1 MTPRN
6 YSSIG
11 DVLTLLRPQFPD
23 ITISKIRFL
32 ESQGLVSPQRSPS
45 GYRKF
50 FDEDVERLR
59 YVLVQQRE
67 HFLPL
72 KVIRDR
78 LNGVETEEPE
88 ESGHALVVEEIIETT
103 TESVVSVRE
112 VVEVVSAPRH
122 VAVKEPSLSDVVSAM
137 QEGPARSGR
146 HAASGTKQEA
156 NPRPDVE
163 EVEEEVDHG
172 TTLTI
177 SELASEVHL
186 TEDEISALVD
196 YGILDSVSAGGMTCF
211 NVDNVAVA
219 RIAAGFAEF
228 GVEPRHLKQ
237 FRLSAEKE
245 AGLIDQLVAPLL
257 RQRKPESRAKASGSA
272 KELAKL
278 GREMRETLVA
288 KEIKAI
294 LKR

>member
-11 DVLTLLRPQFPD
+11 DVLTLLRPEFPD

-50 FDEDVERLR
+50 YDEDVERLR

-88 ESGHALVVEEIIETT
+88 ENGHAVVVEEIIETT

-122 VAVKEPSLSDVVSAM
+122 VAAKEPSLSDVVSAM

-146 HAASGTKQEA
+146 HAASSTRQD
-156 NPRPDVE
+156 PQPDVE

-172 TTLTI
+172 TTLSI
-177 SELASEVHL
+177 SELAIEVHL
-186 TEDEISALVD
+186 TEDQISALVEF
-196 YGILDSVSAGGMTCF
+196 GILDAVSVGGMTCF
-211 NVDNVAVA
+211 NDDNVAVA

-237 FRLSAEKE
+237 FRLSAERE
-245 AGLIDQLVAPLL
+245 AGMIDQLVAPLL
-257 RQRKPESRAKASGSA
+257 RQRKPESRAKASASA
-272 KELAKL
+272 KALAKL
-278 GREMRETLVA
+278 GREMRATLVA
-288 KEIKAI
+288 QEIKAI
-294 LKR
+294 FKR

>member
-11 DVLTLLRPQFPD
+11 DVLTLLRPEFPD

-50 FDEDVERLR
+50 YDEDVERLR

-88 ESGHALVVEEIIETT
+88 ENGHAVVVEEIIETT

-122 VAVKEPSLSDVVSAM
+122 VAAKEPSLSDVVSAM
-137 QEGPARSGR
+137 QEGPTRSGR
-146 HAASGTKQEA
+146 HAASSTRQD
-156 NPRPDVE
+156 PQPDVE
-163 EVEEEVDHG
+163 EVEKEVDHG
-172 TTLTI
+172 TTLSI
-177 SELASEVHL
+177 SELVSEVHL
-186 TEDEISALVD
+186 TEDQISALVEF
-196 YGILDSVSAGGMTCF
+196 GILDAVSVGGMTCF
-211 NVDNVAVA
+211 NDDNVAVA

-237 FRLSAEKE
+237 FRLSAERE
-245 AGLIDQLVAPLL
+245 AGMIDQLVAPLL
-257 RQRKPESRAKASGSA
+257 RQRKPESRAKASASA
-272 KELAKL
+272 KALAKL
-278 GREMRETLVA
+278 GREMRATLVA
-288 KEIKAI
+288 QEIKAI
-294 LKR
+294 FKR

>member
-11 DVLTLLRPQFPD
+11 DVLTLLRPEFPD

-50 FDEDVERLR
+50 YDEDVERLR

-88 ESGHALVVEEIIETT
+88 ENGHAVVVEEIIETT

-122 VAVKEPSLSDVVSAM
+122 VAAKEPSLSDVVSAM
-137 QEGPARSGR
+137 QEGPTRSGR
-146 HAASGTKQEA
+146 HAASSTRQD
-156 NPRPDVE
+156 PQPDVE
-163 EVEEEVDHG
+163 EVEKEVDQG
-172 TTLTI
+172 TTLSI
-177 SELASEVHL
+177 SELAIEVHL
-186 TEDEISALVD
+186 TEDQISA
-196 YGILDSVSAGGMTCF
+196 
-211 NVDNVAVA
+211 
-219 RIAAGFAEF
+219 
-228 GVEPRHLKQ
+228 
-237 FRLSAEKE
+237 
-245 AGLIDQLVAPLL
+245 
-257 RQRKPESRAKASGSA
+257 
-272 KELAKL
+272 
-278 GREMRETLVA
+278 
-288 KEIKAI
+288 
-294 LKR
+294 